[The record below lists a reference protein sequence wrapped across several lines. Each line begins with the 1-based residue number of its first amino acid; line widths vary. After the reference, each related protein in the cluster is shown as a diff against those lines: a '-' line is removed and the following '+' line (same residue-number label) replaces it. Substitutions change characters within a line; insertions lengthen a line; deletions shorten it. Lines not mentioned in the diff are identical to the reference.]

1 MGIAKEPGP
10 GLPKGYSWSLSQGGS
25 GFAPPYA
32 YPKGNLGPFLE
43 DINVNMRD
51 GAKPFKAGH
60 DAANHFLETLLS
72 ENSRPAN
79 VFCSRELEAG
89 LVQFVKKN
97 VTDTGRLPTDTAIQT
112 RAKDIINAA
121 ETAADDPVL
130 LEKFKTWMKDQI
142 PHALPSDGETG
153 QQPSLLPT
161 NMDLNITDAELGDI
175 LNDMDFD
182 FDINTMGTGLETQE
196 EASGGVSL
204 VDEPSVY
211 E

>member
-1 MGIAKEPGP
+1 
-10 GLPKGYSWSLSQGGS
+10 
-25 GFAPPYA
+25 
-32 YPKGNLGPFLE
+32 
-43 DINVNMRD
+43 MRD

-60 DAANHFLETLLS
+60 DAANQFLETLLS

-97 VTDTGRLPTDTAIQT
+97 VTDTGRLPTDAAMQM
-112 RAKDIINAA
+112 RAKDIINAI

-130 LEKFKTWMKDQI
+130 LEKFKAWMKNQL
-142 PHALPSDGETG
+142 PHALPADDDQTS
-153 QQPSLLPT
+153 QQPSLLPM
-161 NMDLNITDAELGDI
+161 NMDMNITDAELGDI

-182 FDINTMGTGLETQE
+182 FDVNTLETGLQDQDE
-196 EASGGVSL
+196 ESGGVSL
-204 VDEPSVY
+204 FQEPSVY